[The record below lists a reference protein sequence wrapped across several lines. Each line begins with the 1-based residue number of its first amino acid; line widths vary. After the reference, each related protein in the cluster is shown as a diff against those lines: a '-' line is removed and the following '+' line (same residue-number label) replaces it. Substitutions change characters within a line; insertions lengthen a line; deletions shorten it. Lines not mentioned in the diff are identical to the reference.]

1 MSDDASREPNR
12 SQDITCPVCWGC
24 GKLQT
29 NPLLI
34 LEEQRVMTCWTCAGV
49 GTIYGAVVRSLPDG
63 MVEITLPV
71 ADEIENDD
79 TPRLCY
85 YPQNRQ
91 GE

>member
-12 SQDITCPVCWGC
+12 SQDIPCPVCRGC
-24 GKLQT
+24 GKLRSMDD
-29 NPLLI
+29 
-34 LEEQRVMTCWTCAGV
+34 ERVMTCWTCAGV

-63 MVEITLPV
+63 MVEITLPG